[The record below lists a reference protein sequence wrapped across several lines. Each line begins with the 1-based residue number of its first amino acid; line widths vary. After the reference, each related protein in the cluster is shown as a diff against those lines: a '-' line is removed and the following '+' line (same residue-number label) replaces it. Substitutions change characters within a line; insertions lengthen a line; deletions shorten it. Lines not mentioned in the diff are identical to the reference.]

1 MSPELVPGGGNVV
14 RFPLERRTG
23 PGIEA
28 VREAAPPDALTAS
41 ILEER
46 GLAFVDIHGA
56 FREQTARQALLL
68 EVPLGR
74 DGTVLQLRA
83 VLDVYV
89 AQAANACRQYLD
101 AADAMVRL
109 EVRAEALRRTSP
121 WLRGSLNSEIARARA
136 TFRDRVLA
144 ARGTRACRLY
154 QEGARG
160 DRRQRAAGLI
170 FVVASNRLRD
180 PLGRARKAA

>member
-1 MSPELVPGGGNVV
+1 MSLELAPGVENVV

-23 PGIEA
+23 PGIET
-28 VREAAPPDALTAS
+28 VRETAPPQRLTAS

-46 GLAFVDIHGA
+46 GLPLLDIQGE

-68 EVPLGR
+68 EGWLGR

-83 VLDVYV
+83 MLDVHV
-89 AQAANACRQYLD
+89 AHAAGACRQYLD

-121 WLRGSLNSEIARARA
+121 WLLGTLNREVARARA
-136 TFRDRVLA
+136 EFRDRVLA
-144 ARGTRACRLY
+144 ARG
-154 QEGARG
+154 
-160 DRRQRAAGLI
+160 AADAALGFADALAGYI
-170 FVVASNRLRD
+170 RSAPEMVVDSDQLVLPLSSSLAAS
-180 PLGRARKAA
+180 G